1 MKFIEF
7 LTESKDES
15 FQETIKFLN
24 VEVTFEFTKEPK
36 YIIHSKDG
44 IDYINN
50 ATDVINKLGLSKK
63 SGISEIEYNTV
74 LFDDKSGFE
83 VINGKLVS
91 VKLDGKVIKVKS
103 KSTIGDIIKT

>member
-1 MKFIEF
+1 MKFINF
-7 LTESKDES
+7 LNESKDES

-63 SGISEIEYNTV
+63 LEFLRLNIIQYYLMTKVDLRLLTV
-74 LFDDKSGFE
+74 
-83 VINGKLVS
+83 N
-91 VKLDGKVIKVKS
+91 
-103 KSTIGDIIKT
+103 